1 MISDAEGYNISIFS
15 IATSRGKVIPDEK
28 GEPFSARITFHL
40 SVTPDIAVTN
50 SCSKC
55 KSLLPSSHTTI
66 IYSCYHG

>member
-40 SVTPDIAVTN
+40 FV
-50 SCSKC
+50 
-55 KSLLPSSHTTI
+55 
-66 IYSCYHG
+66 